1 VKSNLLFVL
10 DKTALIHAC
19 FNGGDCVVKERVDSS
34 EEVYYQCECDP
45 TKSVYWVIH
54 MLASFG
60 NMRPPSFV
68 VTRIRMELRFVSM
81 MGGVKTRQERLIKR
95 KCVCCDVLDLRSNIL
110 GSIFLSFFFLSLSI
124 VTGYCCCG

>member
-54 MLASFG
+54 MLASKFCEHA
-60 NMRPPSFV
+60 S
-68 VTRIRMELRFVSM
+68 TI
-81 MGGVKTRQERLIKR
+81 
-95 KCVCCDVLDLRSNIL
+95 VCCDKNTH
-110 GSIFLSFFFLSLSI
+110 GTSFC
-124 VTGYCCCG
+124 VNDGRCKDKTRTTDQT